1 MIGENGRVNVAEF
14 VYTVL
19 LKPPPLRRAA
29 NAAIRALLPERA
41 RVGAA
46 TVWLNPHD
54 PVISGALA
62 FGVYE
67 RGEIAFFRSR
77 FRAGMT
83 LIDVGANVGLYS
95 ALALSTPG
103 FHGRVLALEPHAESR
118 RYLEKTIAAN
128 APAPGAA
135 QIVGLAASDRTGT
148 LALYQNPE
156 NKGDNRL
163 YPDPLLRAEESVGA
177 DTLDNICRRA
187 GIAAA
192 QFVKIDVQ
200 GAEAQVVR
208 GAAGLLGA
216 SRDCILMTEF
226 WPYGLA
232 RSGGDALGYLALLRD
247 LGFRLYQLSGN
258 RGALTAI
265 DTPEALVARTQG
277 RRYANLVGV
286 KGEAL
291 AVNSAIHA

>member
-1 MIGENGRVNVAEF
+1 VSVAQF

-19 LKPPPLRRAA
+19 LKPRPLRLAA
-29 NAAIRALLPERA
+29 NAAIRALLPQ
-41 RVGAA
+41 RVRIGDAA
-46 TVWLNPHD
+46 VWLNPDD

-67 RGEIAFFRSR
+67 RGEIAFFRSH

-83 LIDVGANVGLYS
+83 LVDVGANVGLYS

-118 RYLEKTIAAN
+118 RYLEKTIASN

-135 QIVGLAASDRTGT
+135 QIVGLAAADRAGT

-163 YPDPLLRAEESVGA
+163 YPDPLLQGGESVGA
-177 DTLDNICRRA
+177 DTLDNICRQA

-216 SRDCILMTEF
+216 SADCILMTEF
-226 WPYGLA
+226 WPYGLTRCGA
-232 RSGGDALGYLALLRD
+232 DPADYLEMLGA
-247 LGFRLYQLSGN
+247 LGFRLYELTGSCGN
-258 RGALTAI
+258 LQPVSSPRALI
-265 DTPEALVARTQG
+265 ERTQG
-277 RRYANLVGV
+277 RRYANLVGL
-286 KGEAL
+286 KG
-291 AVNSAIHA
+291 AVNSGIQA

>member
-1 MIGENGRVNVAEF
+1 MSVAQF

-19 LKPPPLRRAA
+19 LKPRPLRLAA
-29 NAAIRALLPERA
+29 NAAIRALLPQRV
-41 RVGAA
+41 RVGEAA
-46 TVWLNPHD
+46 VWLNPHD

-118 RYLEKTIAAN
+118 RYLEKTIEGN
-128 APAPGAA
+128 APAAGAA
-135 QIVGLAASDRTGT
+135 QIVGLAASDRAGT
-148 LALYQNPE
+148 LSLYQNPE

-163 YPDPLLRAEESVGA
+163 YPDPLLQGEEHVGA
-177 DTLDNICRRA
+177 DTLDSICRRA
-187 GIAAA
+187 GIASA

-208 GAAGLLGA
+208 GGAGLLGA
-216 SRDCILMTEF
+216 SPECILMTEF

-232 RSGGDALGYLALLRD
+232 RCGGDGLDYLGMLRE
-247 LGFRLYQLSGN
+247 LGFRLYELAGN
-258 RGALTAI
+258 RGILTEIGA
-265 DTPEALVARTQG
+265 PEELVKRTQG
-277 RRYANLVGV
+277 RRYANLVGL
-286 KGEAL
+286 KGCSP
-291 AVNSAIHA
+291 VV

>member
-1 MIGENGRVNVAEF
+1 MSVAEF
-14 VYTVL
+14 IYTVL

-29 NAAIRALLPERA
+29 NAAIRALLPERV

-46 TVWLNPHD
+46 TVWLNPDD

-62 FGVYE
+62 LRVYE

-83 LIDVGANVGLYS
+83 LVDVGANVGLYS

-118 RYLEKTIAAN
+118 RYLERTVESN

-135 QIVGLAASDRTGT
+135 QIVGLAASDRAGT
-148 LALYQNPE
+148 LALYKNPQ

-163 YPDPLLRAEESVGA
+163 YPDPLLQGTESIEP

-187 GIAAA
+187 GIASA

-216 SRDCILMTEF
+216 STECILMTEF

-232 RSGGDALGYLALLRD
+232 RCGGDGLGYLGMLRD
-247 LGFRLYQLSGN
+247 LGFRLHELSGN
-258 RGALTAI
+258 RGTLTAI
-265 DTPEALVARTQG
+265 SSHEALVGRTQG
-277 RRYANLVGV
+277 RRYANLVGL
-286 KGEAL
+286 KGA
-291 AVNSAIHA
+291 AAAGFPGSA

>member
-1 MIGENGRVNVAEF
+1 MGVAEF

-19 LKPPPLRRAA
+19 LKPAPLRRAA
-29 NAAIRALLPERA
+29 NAVIRAVLPERV
-41 RVGAA
+41 RVGEAR
-46 TVWLNPHD
+46 VWLNPDD
-54 PVISGALA
+54 PVISGALTL
-62 FGVYE
+62 GVYE

-95 ALALSTPG
+95 ALALSTPE
-103 FHGRVLALEPHAESR
+103 FRGRVIALEPHAESR
-118 RYLEKTIAAN
+118 RYLEKTIAGN

-148 LALYQNPE
+148 LSLYQNPE

-163 YPDPLLRAEESVGA
+163 YPDALLRSTESVGA

-187 GIAAA
+187 GIASA

-208 GAAGLLGA
+208 GAFGLLGA
-216 SRDCILMTEF
+216 STDCILMTEF

-232 RSGGDALGYLALLRD
+232 RCGSDGLEYLRMLRE
-247 LGFRLYQLSGN
+247 LGFRLYELSGK
-258 RGALTAI
+258 RGTLTAI
-265 DTPEALVARTQG
+265 VSPEALVERTQG
-277 RRYANLVGV
+277 RRYANLVGL
-286 KGEAL
+286 KGA
-291 AVNSAIHA
+291 SAAA

>member
-1 MIGENGRVNVAEF
+1 MSIAEF

-19 LKPPPLRRAA
+19 LKPPLLRRAA
-29 NAAIRALLPERA
+29 NAAIRGLLPERV
-41 RVGAA
+41 RVGGAE
-46 TVWLNPHD
+46 VWLNPDD
-54 PVISGALA
+54 PVISGALR

-77 FRAGMT
+77 FRPGMT
-83 LIDVGANVGLYS
+83 LVDVGANVGLYS

-118 RYLEKTIAAN
+118 RFLEKTIAGN
-128 APAPGAA
+128 APAAGAA
-135 QIVGLAASDRTGT
+135 QIVGLAAADRPGT
-148 LALYQNPE
+148 LALYKNPE

-163 YPDPLLRAEESVGA
+163 YPDPLLRGEESVGA

-187 GIAAA
+187 GIASA

-216 SRDCILMTEF
+216 SAECILMTEF

-232 RSGGDALGYLALLRD
+232 RCGGDALDYLGMLRD
-247 LGFRLYQLSGN
+247 LGFRLYQLSGK
-258 RGALTAI
+258 RGTLTPI
-265 DTPEALVARTQG
+265 GSPEALLGRTQG
-277 RRYANLVGV
+277 RRYANLVGL
-286 KGEAL
+286 KGA
-291 AVNSAIHA
+291 SAAP